1 MDREERQRAWRLRMA
16 RRARSSVSVAA
27 FCKCEGVSPASF
39 YYWRRRLRAADGP
52 QFVPVRVTSAVA
64 VEVVLGNGRIV
75 RMPAGTDV
83 DWLREL
89 FAAAEGSPC

>member
-27 FCKCEGVSPASF
+27 FCKREGVSPASF
-39 YYWRRRLRAADGP
+39 YYWRRRLQSADGP
-52 QFVPVRVTSAVA
+52 QFVPVRVTTAA
-64 VEVVLGNGRIV
+64 GVEVVLGNGRIV
-75 RMPAGTDV
+75 RVPAGTDAG
-83 DWLREL
+83 WLRDL